1 MSEIKRIKIQ
11 NLIESQIPEFL
22 NEESPLF
29 QEFLNQYYTSQE
41 YTTGLNDLAINLNQY
56 KGIENFNAE
65 TFYNSC
71 ELSSNVLSFDNEI
84 SVNSTFGFPSSYGLL
99 KIDNEIIT
107 YTGTEQ
113 NYITGICTISVG
125 STIAYVSGIDS
136 LYVGRPFNIPS
147 LNKSFNIVSI
157 SPTFV
162 TLSNIIIEN
171 ANVLGYASTTPY
183 AFNVNRPQFTGCVRG
198 FSGIDAN
205 SDHSELVFKST
216 SVEEHSL
223 GSKVFNLNLLFFSE
237 IFKKFKSQYLL
248 GFEDRKFYSQ
258 INLQNILTRA
268 KDFYASKGTDTSYKL
283 LFKVLYGKD
292 ISIVDPKNFTIKL
305 SDNPALVT
313 KNIVVEKISG
323 VGNPINLIGK
333 TISQTIPGGRTAS
346 AAIYNV
352 EYRKTDNRDLYEI
365 SLDSESFIY
374 NFVPTKKTNTVEVIG
389 ITSTAITV
397 DSTVGFAYSGSVYIK
412 PANSSTF
419 IPISYQNRSVNQFL
433 DVSGINIEV
442 PFNSDIIENNFAYS
456 TLDNGNILKFRL
468 FNIIDTIDYSETS
481 NLRVGDKIYL
491 SSFGE
496 NYQDSPEYNS
506 WMYNLPTYHN
516 ISDINTI
523 SNATTITTVDNVLLY
538 IGDTIALSDSTIP
551 NNPPLPVSVSGI
563 TSANQFT
570 ISNVLANSY
579 NRFQKIINKSELNP
593 DITSRIQNT
602 YIDTLTDNIV
612 VLSSGLPDY
621 KDISLDNREVGL
633 TTTGAGTSIFSTTE
647 SHYFYTGE
655 KIHFT
660 PSLGFTGLS
669 TGTYFVN
676 RYPDNSVS
684 LAYSYSNLYANNYI
698 GIQTG
703 VSGIGT
709 IVKLGYEGKNDTLL
723 EHQKLLKTFNVNN
736 KNNEDTTLSKNT
748 IGKSLGL
755 LINGVELY
763 SPAVFNEGYY
773 YGQIDNIAISNSG
786 EDYDVINAPTIEIS
800 DEGGQGT
807 GAKVYAN
814 MRGTVRAIQVISPGI
829 GYQVKPKI
837 SIIGGNGY
845 GAVLESNLV
854 QSPII
859 SYFLGSAISSN
870 VITFTGTHNFQDTE
884 QVSYQ
889 NNSNPALVGLTNNS
903 IYYVGVIN
911 STQIKLYQNRADSI
925 NKTNAIVIGNND
937 TGIYSLTTVDI
948 KNTITEVYVKE
959 SGKNYSTKTVT
970 LSSSEYI
977 DDTTVGIST
986 FDNYILVKNHNL
998 REKDIVV
1005 YSTTGTVISG
1015 LSTTNQY
1022 IVSVIDNNKFRLA
1035 EAVPTD
1041 FYYNYTNNRFVNL
1054 NSTGSGTHTFQY
1066 PPIQVVVE
1074 TTSKISSTTI
1084 SPVFTPIVLGEFESL
1099 FIENY
1104 GTNYGSS
1111 DIINF
1116 NRRPNVK
1123 IQTPS
1128 REALLN
1134 PIILEGRI
1142 VGVQILSGGA
1152 GYGEDIDIAITG
1164 SGKYAL
1170 LIPTV
1175 ENGRITN
1182 VSVVNSGVGYVNKKT
1197 SLQIIKRGNSAK
1209 FIANLTKWTL
1219 NQYEKY
1225 SDKINEFELAGE
1237 GVLIPSNNVKKTLQY
1252 INFYPP
1258 KKLRDEVGDTSTSGN
1273 PSPILGWAYDGNP
1286 IFGPYRKVNGE
1297 IEKLKSSYQLSVDT
1311 ISGVRPPRFDGDFIE
1326 DYKYIPNSGD
1336 LDEHN
1341 GMFIQT
1347 EEFPKGTYAY
1357 FTTLNASNKP
1367 EYPYVIATE
1376 FKNTPI
1382 TKNFNGYV
1390 NQDLNLDSINFIRN
1404 TGPYYLNSENS
1415 GYLPISKIE
1424 PKYKQEFIVNNIIKS
1439 GIDSI
1444 GIVSPG
1450 DNFMVGDKLQFENIP
1465 NTISPS
1471 CSVSSINGVPL
1482 TNITVGI
1489 STLKNVIFKNKNN
1502 IITGI
1507 TTIPHNLL
1515 SNDIVVISSVSSNQ
1529 YSSLEGSKTISVSQ
1543 KTTGLTVGILS
1554 SINTGVSTAIFV
1566 NDVSEFNIDDY
1577 IQIDSEVLKIRDIK
1591 INQSQLFVDRSND
1604 GGIHTAGISLVKLL
1618 PTKFTFNEPKFNAN
1632 LQGDFVVY
1640 FNPSNSIGLGT
1651 TGTTYV
1657 DYGNTTYFAPSQ
1669 SIYIKNHKYYTGQP
1683 LTYNVGIGG
1692 TGLVVSNSPTSSQ
1705 FKLIESQTVYAV
1717 NYGAN
1722 FVGLSTLGFTTS
1734 TGIGVSYNSLYF
1746 RDNSNSLGNSHK
1758 FTTQYD
1764 LISGTT
1770 ERYTITANTKS
1781 PHLLSTTDRIDFK
1794 VIPYNTL
1801 EVELEYNSTI
1811 RKITTPTITFNASTE
1826 VDVITSTIYIS
1837 DNSLQTGD
1845 KVVYTNSTNPSIGG
1859 LVDNERYF
1867 VLRES
1872 PNAIKLT
1879 QYYDDISKNNYVKLT
1894 SGGTGTHS
1902 ISKVNPAIYLNK
1914 GNKYEFIGIG
1924 TYIKLY
1930 KDSNYLYEL
1939 EPYKYAVSTLD
1950 TINQEYPQEL
1960 YYTLSPLSE
1969 KPVSLDTDVISG
1981 GRIILL
1987 ENSYDGRYSVIPT
2000 SGTSF
2005 RLNLKNKPRY
2015 LGTINSNNATY
2026 STTSKT
2032 AKGPIKTIKVN
2043 QRGKFYN
2050 KIPKITS
2057 ILTTSGSGE
2066 LLTTVSSTI
2075 GKVDT
2080 LERVKDGFDYPTDGT
2095 LLPKL
2100 SIPTIAILNK
2110 VSNVKSVDVIYGGKN
2125 YNTPPNLK
2133 VIGNE
2138 ELQLTTELKGNSVF
2152 KVNII
2157 LNDNTLDT
2165 PLSIVPVNN
2174 SNGFD
2179 IIGILSISP
2188 TRNSIQLDTTSY
2200 PLLSG
2205 GFPFSVGDEIF
2216 IENCSITSD
2225 VQKNYNSKDN
2235 NYVFFKVVSVDEN
2248 TSTIVYDITGLSG
2261 FGTYTLVNGYGT
2273 VVNRKDMATFKMNI
2287 TDDINYISG
2296 EKVTGGN
2303 TTTGNQT
2310 FTGYVMEN
2318 GWDSK
2323 LKQIRINKSE
2333 GELSIGYRLK
2343 GELSNLNG
2351 VITNVNNF
2359 NLKSKL
2365 GVSRDKLNYT
2375 QNDIGDLNNSLQKI
2389 SDNNYYQNF
2398 SYAIRGEVPYSDW
2411 KEPVHS
2417 VIHPSGYREFSDLEV
2432 ISQAGKPVGMKTTTN
2447 NEVTLIV
2454 KIDNEVSLHTR
2465 DNFAIAYDETQLNQS
2480 YAERISFGA
2489 IEPWN
2494 VAGVGLTAIKGID
2507 LVPYI
2512 LNNTN
2517 KVIEI
2522 DDISEKF
2529 TGTNDEIIIKS
2540 NIPVTFNPQYPHNLV
2555 VSTAGLL
2562 VGDIVGYS
2570 TYHTYPE
2577 NTGIT
2582 SIGIGS
2588 VFTLYPHKSYSG
2600 IVTESLSFSRRLN
2613 GNIVSGISSFKLTNK
2628 TTPLFNRTFNSNDSS
2643 IVNLTTYSFNINNHN
2658 LQTGQKIFYSHQ
2670 GGTPIRI
2677 VTTNLVL
2684 GGISTNILPS
2694 TLYVNKINDNSF
2706 QVSGLSTSIRFEL
2719 TNLGIGTH
2727 KFTVDNPNANA
2738 LISIDNIIQKPIYNR
2753 PITLGLVSDANVG
2766 ITSIYVNSGIS
2777 SISTIDILKIDDELL
2792 KIINVGIGSTNVIN
2806 VKRGFLGTQE
2816 NDHTSGS
2823 NINIIRGDYN
2833 IIEDTIFFTS
2843 PPQGPTGLEGLKVS
2857 SSFSGRVFSRKFD
2870 PAYPDDKNIIF
2881 DDISDQFTGLSTFTL
2896 KENQNNITQIY
2907 NNRNYGTDASNN
2919 PLIFINNIL
2928 QIPETDF
2935 TIQNSNVNEISYLT
2949 GIPNSGKIL
2958 NVGINTAFGY
2968 VPLVGAAATVSV
2980 SGLGTIS
2987 NVYLTGAGTGYR
2999 TSPYISLGSTVGQ
3012 GASIIANVGTSGT
3025 ITGFTIVNPGSGYTS
3040 TAVPIVNIDTP
3051 LPYYNLDVEYAPGN
3065 SGLGTGAKVS
3075 ISVASDTS
3083 IGSFLLNDPGSLYK
3097 VGDTL
3102 RVVGLTTNPTVGNL
3116 FDEFRLTVNETV
3128 SDIFSGYYPGQF
3140 IQFNDISNKFN
3151 GFEKL
3156 FDITTPLNGI
3166 DTRITFKVPSGSDL
3180 VIENNFFILIN
3191 GILQV
3196 PTVAYRY
3203 FAGRIQF
3210 TEPPSSGSTCTIL
3223 FYRGSSSDVE
3233 EVTPIQTIKD
3243 GDILQSRQNV
3253 TSTKITEQLERVVKR
3268 IIQSNT
3274 LDTFVYTGY
3283 GITNT
3288 ARPLSWTKQTAD
3300 RIINGSLISKSR
3312 TTLKSNITPNTF
3324 LINSVGINDTAIYV
3338 NDAFPYFSE
3347 LDSGPTKLPEFK
3359 RNINILDVVG
3369 LTTSINYAESNITPI
3384 NWNLL
3389 TTKTTQGQTVGI
3401 GSTVIWVD
3409 FAKVAVGSSITIVD
3423 KFTNVRV
3430 VSVGN
3435 TFIVIG
3441 TANTISSV
3449 INSGV
3454 DVIVSLASTG
3464 GLSTISIDKSYE
3476 KLVSVKVKGDYGSIV
3491 GINTFTSS
3499 PGIQTGRLEFK
3510 LKSNTYDN
3518 NNLGIGY
3525 SSLNTFGINSSQLEI
3540 GDHFVIS
3547 NSNVICGHALT
3558 GITDSLGGMSNYP
3571 NSKVGTA
3578 RSFIDGVYRV
3588 DGVTAANAGI
3598 VTVSCNFVAVDGGL
3612 SINIAGLSQ
3621 TTFYGDYSWGKFY
3634 DYDNRQ
3640 LGIPKQFNVNTDDG
3654 LIGLS
3659 TSSQV
3664 SRTVPLLL

>member
-29 QEFLNQYYTSQE
+29 QEFLKQYYTSQE

-71 ELSSNVLSFDNEI
+71 KLSSNVLSFDNEI

-107 YTGTEQ
+107 YTG
-113 NYITGICTISVG
+113 ITTNS
-125 STIAYVSGIDS
+125 
-136 LYVGRPFNIPS
+136 
-147 LNKSFNIVSI
+147 
-157 SPTFV
+157 
-162 TLSNIIIEN
+162 
-171 ANVLGYASTTPY
+171 
-183 AFNVNRPQFTGCVRG
+183 FTGCVRG

-205 SDHSELVFKST
+205 SDHSELIFKST
-216 SVEEHSL
+216 SVEEHSS

-258 INLQNILTRA
+258 ISLQNILTRA

-292 ISIVDPKNFTIKL
+292 ISIVDPKNFTIKP
-305 SDNPALVT
+305 SNNPALVT

-323 VGNPINLIGK
+323 VGDPIDLIGK
-333 TISQTIPGGRTAS
+333 TISQAIPGGRTAS

-374 NFVPTKKTNTVEVIG
+374 NFIPTKKTNVVETIN
-389 ITSTAITV
+389 INSTSISV
-397 DSTVGFAYSGSVYIK
+397 DSTVDFPSSGTVYIK
-412 PANSSTF
+412 PANSFTS
-419 IPISYQNRSVNQFL
+419 IPINYQNKSANQFL
-433 DVSGINIEV
+433 NVSGINIEV
-442 PFNSDIIENNFAYS
+442 PFNSDIIEDNFAYS
-456 TLDNGNILKFRL
+456 TLDNGNILKFRI
-468 FNIIDTIDYSETS
+468 FNIIESVDYSKTS

-496 NYQDSPEYNS
+496 NYQDFPEYNS

-516 ISDINTI
+516 ISNINGNI
-523 SNATTITTVDNVLLY
+523 ITTVDNILLY
-538 IGDTIALSDSTIP
+538 KGDTIVLSDTTIP
-551 NNPPLPVSVSGI
+551 NNPTLIVPVDSIISKNKFTVLGVLPNI
-563 TSANQFT
+563 R
-570 ISNVLANSY
+570 Y
-579 NRFQKIINKSELNP
+579 NRIQKVINKSRLNP
-593 DITSRIQNT
+593 NISSRIQNT
-602 YIDTLTDNIV
+602 YIDTSTDNIV
-612 VLSSGLPDY
+612 TLSSGLPDY
-621 KDISLDNREVGL
+621 KDIVLDNREVGL
-633 TTTGAGTSIFSTTE
+633 TITGVGTYIFSTTDT
-647 SHYFYTGE
+647 HYFYTGE

-660 PSLGFTGLS
+660 PSLGFSGLS

-676 RYPDNSVS
+676 RYSNTSIS

-698 GIQTG
+698 GIQT
-703 VSGIGT
+703 SISNIGT
-709 IVKLGYEGKNDTLL
+709 IVKLGYEGKNDSILD
-723 EHQKLLKTFNVNN
+723 HQKLLKIFNINN

-763 SPAVFNEGYY
+763 SSAIFNEGYY
-773 YGQIDNIAISNSG
+773 YGQINDIAISNSG
-786 EDYDVINAPTIEIS
+786 KDYDVINAPTIQIS
-800 DEGGQGT
+800 DEGGE
-807 GAKVYAN
+807 GAGAQVYAN
-814 MRGTVRAIQVISPGI
+814 MRGTVRAIRVISPGI

-859 SYFLGSAISSN
+859 SYFLGSAISLN
-870 VITFTGTHNFQDTE
+870 VITFAGTHKFQDTE
-884 QVSYQ
+884 QVIYQ
-889 NNSNPALVGLTNNS
+889 NNSNPELVGLTNNS
-903 IYYVGVIN
+903 TYYVGVIN
-911 STQIKLYQNRADSI
+911 STQIKLYRNRDDSI

-937 TGIYSLTTVDI
+937 TGIYYLTTVDI
-948 KNTITEVYVKE
+948 KNTITEVYVKD
-959 SGKNYSTKTVT
+959 SGKNYSSKTIK

-1005 YSTTGTVISG
+1005 YSTTNTVISG

-1022 IVSVIDNNKFRLA
+1022 IVSVIDTNKFRLA
-1035 EAVPTD
+1035 EADSTD
-1041 FYYNYTNNRFVNL
+1041 FYYNYSNNRFVNL
-1054 NSTGSGTHTFQY
+1054 NSIGSGTHTFKY

-1074 TTSKISSTTI
+1074 TTSGISSTTI

-1128 REALLN
+1128 IDALLN
-1134 PIILEGRI
+1134 PIILEGKI

-1152 GYGEDIDIAITG
+1152 GYGKDIDIVIEG

-1175 ENGRITN
+1175 ENGKIIDVT
-1182 VSVVNSGVGYVNKKT
+1182 VVNSGLGYVNKKT
-1197 SLQIIKRGNSAK
+1197 SLQVVKRGNSAK

-1219 NQYEKY
+1219 NQYKKY
-1225 SDKINEFELAGE
+1225 SNKINELTGE
-1237 GVLIPSNNVKKTLQY
+1237 GILIPSNNVKKTLQY

-1258 KKLRDEVGDTSTSGN
+1258 KKLRDEVGDTSGN
-1273 PSPILGWAYDGNP
+1273 ASPILGWAYDGNP
-1286 IFGPYRKVNGE
+1286 IYGPYVNLPSSTSPSKVR
-1297 IEKLKSSYQLSVDT
+1297 SSYQLSNINVNT
-1311 ISGVRPPRFDGDFIE
+1311 ISSIRPVQWNNGDFIE
-1326 DYKYIPNSGD
+1326 DYKYIPNFGD

-1341 GMFIQT
+1341 GMFIKT
-1347 EEFPKGTYAY
+1347 NEFPKGIYAY
-1357 FTTLNASNKP
+1357 FTTLDGLNSPA
-1367 EYPYVIATE
+1367 YPYAIATE

-1382 TKNFNGYV
+1382 IKNFNGYV

-1450 DNFMVGDKLQFENIP
+1450 DNFMVGDRLQFENIP

-1471 CSVSSINGVPL
+1471 CSVSNINGVPL
-1482 TNITVGI
+1482 TNIAVGI
-1489 STLKNVIFKNKNN
+1489 STLKNVTFKNKNN

-1507 TTIPHNLL
+1507 TTIPHNLV
-1515 SNDIVVISSVSSNQ
+1515 SNDVVVISSISSNQ

-1543 KTTGLTVGILS
+1543 KTTGITVGILS
-1554 SINTGVSTAIFV
+1554 STDTGVSTAISV
-1566 NDVSEFNIDDY
+1566 NDVSGFNIDDY
-1577 IQIDSEVLKIRDIK
+1577 IKIDSEVLKIRDIK
-1591 INQSQLFVDRSND
+1591 INQSQLLVDRSND
-1604 GGIHTAGISLVKLL
+1604 GGIHTAGVSLVNLL

-1632 LQGDFVVY
+1632 LKSNSVVY

-1651 TGTTYV
+1651 TGTTYI
-1657 DYGNTTYFAPSQ
+1657 DYGNTTYFAPAQ
-1669 SIYIKNHKYYTGQP
+1669 SIYIENHKYYTGQP
-1683 LTYNVGIGG
+1683 LTYKVGIGG
-1692 TGLVVSNSPTSSQ
+1692 TGLVVSNSPTSPQ
-1705 FKLIESQTVYAV
+1705 FKLIDGQIVYAV

-1746 RDNSNSLGNSHK
+1746 RDNSNSLGNSHN

-1781 PHLLSTTDRIDFK
+1781 PHLLSTNDIIDFK
-1794 VIPYNTL
+1794 VITSDAVD
-1801 EVELEYNSTI
+1801 VELNYNSTI
-1811 RKITTPTITFNASTE
+1811 RKITTPPLTFNASTE
-1826 VDVITSTIYIS
+1826 VNVTTSTIYIS
-1837 DNSLQTGD
+1837 DDSLQTGD

-1894 SGGTGTHS
+1894 STSTGTHS
-1902 ISKVNPAIYLNK
+1902 IAKVNPLIYLNK

-1930 KDSNYLYEL
+1930 KDSNYFYEL
-1939 EPYKYAVSTLD
+1939 EPYRYTSFTLD

-1960 YYTLSPLSE
+1960 YYTLSPLSGR
-1969 KPVSLDTDVISG
+1969 PVSLDTDVISG
-1981 GRIILL
+1981 GRIVLL

-2000 SGTSF
+2000 SDTSF

-2015 LGTINSNNATY
+2015 LGTINFNKATY

-2043 QRGKFYN
+2043 QKGKFYN

-2110 VSNVKSVDVIYGGKN
+2110 VSNVKSVDVLYGGKN

-2133 VIGNE
+2133 AIGNNV
-2138 ELQLTTELKGNSVF
+2138 LQLTTELKGNSVS
-2152 KVNII
+2152 KVSII
-2157 LNDNTLDT
+2157 VNDNSLDT

-2179 IIGILSISP
+2179 IIGITTSS
-2188 TRNSIQLDTTSY
+2188 TRNSIELDTTSY
-2200 PLLSG
+2200 PSLSG
-2205 GFPFSVGDEIF
+2205 VFPFSVGDEIF
-2216 IENCSITSD
+2216 IENCSITSE
-2225 VQKNYNSKDN
+2225 VQKNYNSKDY
-2235 NYVFFKVVSVDEN
+2235 NYRFFKVTSVNQN
-2248 TSTIVYDITGLSG
+2248 TSTIEYDITGLFG
-2261 FGTYTLVNGYGT
+2261 FGTYTLEKGYGT

-2296 EKVTGGN
+2296 EKLIGFN
-2303 TTTGNQT
+2303 TTGNQT
-2310 FTGYVMEN
+2310 FTGYVMED

-2323 LKQIRINKSE
+2323 IKQIRINKSE
-2333 GELSIGYRLK
+2333 GELDIGYRLK
-2343 GELSNLNG
+2343 GELSNLKG
-2351 VITNVNNF
+2351 EITNVNNF

-2365 GVSRDKLNYT
+2365 GVSRDKINYT
-2375 QNDIGDLNNSLQKI
+2375 QDDIGDLNNSLQKI

-2507 LVPYI
+2507 LLPYI

-2522 DDISEKF
+2522 DDISEQF
-2529 TGTNDEIIIKS
+2529 TGTNAEINIQS
-2540 NIPVTFNPQYPHNLV
+2540 NIPVTFNPQYPYNLG
-2555 VSTAGLL
+2555 VSTAGLS

-2582 SIGIGS
+2582 SIGIES

-2628 TTPLFNRTFNSNDSS
+2628 TTPLFSRTFNSNDSS

-2658 LQTGQKIFYSHQ
+2658 LQTGQKIFYSYQ

-2677 VTTNLVL
+2677 ATTNLVL

-2706 QVSGLSTSIRFEL
+2706 QVAGLSTSIRLEL
-2719 TNLGIGTH
+2719 TSLGIGTH
-2727 KFTVDNPNANA
+2727 KFTVDNPNVNA

-2753 PITLGLVSDANVG
+2753 PITLGLVNNANVG

-2777 SISTIDILKIDDELL
+2777 SISTIDILKIDEELL

-2816 NDHTSGS
+2816 KNHTSGS
-2823 NINIIRGDYN
+2823 SINIIRGDYN

-2870 PAYPDDKNIIF
+2870 PTYPDDKNIIF
-2881 DDISDQFTGLSTFTL
+2881 DDISDQFTGLSTFIL
-2896 KENQNNITQIY
+2896 KQNQNSITQIY

-2928 QIPETDF
+2928 QVPETDF
-2935 TIQNSNVNEISYLT
+2935 TIQNNSVNEISYLT

-2968 VPLVGAAATVSV
+2968 VPLIGAAATVSV
-2980 SGLGTIS
+2980 SGFGTIS

-2999 TSPYISLGSTVGQ
+2999 TPPYISLGSTVGQ

-3075 ISVASDTS
+3075 ISVASDTT

-3097 VGDTL
+3097 VGDIL
-3102 RVVGLTTNPTVGNL
+3102 KVVGLTTNPTVGNL
-3116 FDEFRLTVNETV
+3116 FDEFRLTVTETV

-3151 GFEKL
+3151 GFERL
-3156 FDITTPLNGI
+3156 FDIKTPVNGI
-3166 DTRITFKVPSGSDL
+3166 DTRITFKVPPGSDL

-3233 EVTPIQTIKD
+3233 EVTPVQTIKD

-3253 TSTKITEQLERVVKR
+3253 TSTVTTEQLERVVKR
-3268 IIQSNT
+3268 IVQSNT

-3324 LINSVGINDTAIYV
+3324 LIKSVGITDTAIYV

-3359 RNINILDVVG
+3359 RNINILDY
-3369 LTTSINYAESNITPI
+3369 TSLDLI
-3384 NWNLL
+3384 
-3389 TTKTTQGQTVGI
+3389 K
-3401 GSTVIWVD
+3401 
-3409 FAKVAVGSSITIVD
+3409 
-3423 KFTNVRV
+3423 
-3430 VSVGN
+3430 
-3435 TFIVIG
+3435 
-3441 TANTISSV
+3441 
-3449 INSGV
+3449 
-3454 DVIVSLASTG
+3454 
-3464 GLSTISIDKSYE
+3464 YE
-3476 KLVSVKVKGDYGSIV
+3476 KLVSVKVKGDYGTIV
-3491 GINTFTSS
+3491 GINTFISS
-3499 PGIQTGRLEFK
+3499 VGIQTGRLEFK
-3510 LKSNTYDN
+3510 LKSNTYN
-3518 NNLGIGY
+3518 NNDLGIGY

-3540 GDHFVIS
+3540 GDYFVIS

-3588 DGVTAANAGI
+3588 EGVTAANAGI

-3612 SINIAGLSQ
+3612 SVNIAGLSQ
-3621 TTFYGDYSWGKFY
+3621 TTFYGNYSWGKFY

-3640 LGIPKQFNVNTDDG
+3640 LGTPKQFDVNTNDG

>member
-1 MSEIKRIKIQ
+1 MSEIKRVKIQ
-11 NLIESQIPEFL
+11 NFIESQIPEFL

-29 QEFLNQYYTSQE
+29 QEFLKQYYTSQE

-71 ELSSNVLSFDNEI
+71 ELSSNVLSFVDEI
-84 SVNSTFGFPSSYGLL
+84 FVNNTFGFPSSYGLL

-107 YTGTEQ
+107 YTG
-113 NYITGICTISVG
+113 IT
-125 STIAYVSGIDS
+125 
-136 LYVGRPFNIPS
+136 
-147 LNKSFNIVSI
+147 
-157 SPTFV
+157 
-162 TLSNIIIEN
+162 
-171 ANVLGYASTTPY
+171 TTS
-183 AFNVNRPQFTGCVRG
+183 FTGCVRG
-198 FSGIDAN
+198 FSGIDIN
-205 SDHSELVFKST
+205 SDHSELIFKST
-216 SVEEHSL
+216 SVEEHSS
-223 GSKVFNLNLLFFSE
+223 GSKVFNLNLLFFNE

-248 GFEDRKFYSQ
+248 GFEERNFYPQ
-258 INLQNILTRA
+258 ISLQNILTRA

-292 ISIVDPKNFTIKL
+292 ISIIDPKNFTIKP
-305 SDNPALVT
+305 SNNPSLVT

-323 VGNPINLIGK
+323 VGNPIDLIGN
-333 TISQTIPGGRTAS
+333 TIFQTIPGGRTAS

-352 EYRKTDNRDLYEI
+352 EYRRTDNRDLYEI

-374 NFVPTKKTNTVEVIG
+374 NFIPTKKTNTIEDISIG
-389 ITSTAITV
+389 SDTISV
-397 DSTVGFAYSGSVYIK
+397 DSTVHFPISGTIYIN
-412 PANSSTF
+412 PSNSSTF
-419 IPISYQNRSVNQFL
+419 IPVTYQNKSANQFL
-433 DVSGINIEV
+433 NVSGINSKV
-442 PFNSDIIENNFAYS
+442 LFNSDIIENNFAYS
-456 TLDNGNILKFRL
+456 TLDNGNILEFRI
-468 FNIIDTIDYSETS
+468 FNIIESIDYSKTS
-481 NLRVGDKIYL
+481 NLRVGDRIYL

-496 NYQDSPEYNS
+496 NYQNFPEYNS

-516 ISDINTI
+516 ISNITGNI
-523 SNATTITTVDNVLLY
+523 ITTADNVLLY
-538 IGDTIALSDSTIP
+538 KGDSIVLSDTTIP
-551 NNPPLPVSVSGI
+551 NNPTLTVSVNTIISK
-563 TSANQFT
+563 NKFT
-570 ISNVLANSY
+570 VLGVLSNNY
-579 NRFQKIINKSELNP
+579 NRFQKVINKSQLNSN
-593 DITSRIQNT
+593 ITSRIQNT
-602 YIDTLTDNIV
+602 YIDTSTNNV
-612 VLSSGLPDY
+612 VALSSGLPDY
-621 KDISLDNREVGL
+621 KNIILDNREVGL
-633 TTTGAGTSIFSTTE
+633 ISVGVETSIFSTTDP
-647 SHYFYTGE
+647 HYFYTGE
-655 KIHFT
+655 KIYFT
-660 PSLGFTGLS
+660 PSLEFTGLS

-676 RYPDNSVS
+676 RYSETSIS
-684 LAYSYSNLYANNYI
+684 LSYSYSNLYANNYI
-698 GIQTG
+698 GIQTS
-703 VSGIGT
+703 VSNIGT
-709 IVKLGYEGKNDTLL
+709 IVKLGYEGKNDSVL

-736 KNNEDTTLSKNT
+736 KNNENTTVSKNT

-763 SPAVFNEGYY
+763 SPAIFNEGYY
-773 YGQIDNIAISNSG
+773 YGKINDIAISNSG
-786 EDYDVINAPTIEIS
+786 KDYDVINAPTIEIS

-807 GAKVYAN
+807 GAQVHAN

-837 SIIGGNGY
+837 SITGGNGY
-845 GAVLESNLV
+845 GAVLESNLI

-870 VITFTGTHNFQDTE
+870 VITFTSNHNFQDTE
-884 QVSYQ
+884 QVIYQ
-889 NNSNPALVGLTNNS
+889 HNSNPELVGLVNNS
-903 IYYVGVIN
+903 VYYVGVIN
-911 STQIKLYQNRADSI
+911 STQIKLYRNKSDSI
-925 NKTNAIVIGNND
+925 NKNNAIVIGNNN
-937 TGIYSLTTVDI
+937 TGIYYLKTVDI

-959 SGKNYSTKTVT
+959 GGENYSNKTVK
-970 LSSSEYI
+970 LSSLDYI
-977 DDTTVGIST
+977 DDTTEAINT

-998 REKDIVV
+998 KEKDIVV
-1005 YSTTGTVISG
+1005 YSTTGTEISG
-1015 LSTTNQY
+1015 LSTYSQY
-1022 IVSVIDNNKFRLA
+1022 IVNVIDNNKFRLA
-1035 EAVPTD
+1035 ETVSTD
-1041 FYYNYTNNRFVNL
+1041 FYYNYSHNKFVNL
-1054 NSTGSGTHTFQY
+1054 NSIGSGTHTFKY

-1074 TTSKISSTTI
+1074 TTSGISSTAI
-1084 SPVFTPIVLGEFESL
+1084 SPVFVPIVLGEFESI

-1116 NRRPNVK
+1116 NRRPDVK

-1128 REALLN
+1128 TEALLN
-1134 PIILEGRI
+1134 PIILEGKI
-1142 VGVQILSGGA
+1142 VGVQILSAGS
-1152 GYGEDIDIAITG
+1152 GYGEDIDIKITG
-1164 SGKYAL
+1164 FGKYAL
-1170 LIPTV
+1170 LVPKV
-1175 ENGRITN
+1175 ENGKITD
-1182 VSVVNSGVGYVNKKT
+1182 VSVVNPGLGYVNKQT
-1197 SLQIIKRGNSAK
+1197 SLQIVKRGNSAK

-1219 NQYEKY
+1219 NQYKKY
-1225 SDKINEFELAGE
+1225 SNKINDFSGE
-1237 GVLIPSNNVKKTLQY
+1237 GILIPSNNVKKTLQY

-1258 KKLRDEVGDTSTSGN
+1258 KKLRDEVGDNSEN
-1273 PSPILGWAYDGNP
+1273 ASPILGWAYDGNP
-1286 IFGPYRKVNGE
+1286 VYGPYANLSSSTSPSKVR
-1297 IEKLKSSYQLSVDT
+1297 SSYQLPNVDVNS
-1311 ISGVRPPRFDGDFIE
+1311 ISDIRPAQWNNGDFIE
-1326 DYKYIPNSGD
+1326 DYKYIPNFGD

-1347 EEFPKGTYAY
+1347 NEFPEGTYAY
-1357 FTTLNASNKP
+1357 FTTLDDLNTPA
-1367 EYPYVIATE
+1367 YPYAISAE

-1382 TKNFNGYV
+1382 VKNFNGYI
-1390 NQDLNLDSINFIRN
+1390 NQDLNLDPINFIRN

-1415 GYLPISKIE
+1415 GYLPINKID

-1444 GIVSPG
+1444 NIVSPG
-1450 DNFMVGDKLQFENIP
+1450 DNFMVGDRLQFENIP

-1482 TNITVGI
+1482 TDITVGV
-1489 STLKNVIFKNKNN
+1489 STLKDVVFKNKNN

-1507 TTIPHNLL
+1507 TTIPHNLV
-1515 SNDIVVISSVSSNQ
+1515 SNDIVVISSISSNQ
-1529 YSSLEGSKTISVSQ
+1529 YSSLEGSKIILVNQKTSGLSLDIPSSGITGLSTTIS
-1543 KTTGLTVGILS
+1543 
-1554 SINTGVSTAIFV
+1554 V
-1566 NDVSEFNIDDY
+1566 NDVSGFNINDY
-1577 IQIDSEVLKIRDIK
+1577 IQIDSEVLKIRDVK
-1591 INQSQLFVDRSND
+1591 FNQSQLLVDRISNI
-1604 GGIHTAGISLVKLL
+1604 GIHSAGISLVKLL
-1618 PTKFTFNEPKFNAN
+1618 PTKFTFNEPKINSS
-1632 LQGDFVVY
+1632 LQENSVVY

-1651 TGTTYV
+1651 IGTTYIE
-1657 DYGNTTYFAPSQ
+1657 YGNTTYFAPPK

-1683 LTYNVGIGG
+1683 LTYNVGVAGD
-1692 TGLVVSNSPTSSQ
+1692 GLKVSNFPSSAQ
-1705 FKLIESQTVYAV
+1705 FQLVDGQTVYAV
-1717 NYGAN
+1717 NYGTN

-1764 LISGTT
+1764 LISGKT
-1770 ERYTITANTKS
+1770 ERYTITANTKY
-1781 PHLLSTTDRIDFK
+1781 PHLLSSNDKIDFK
-1794 VIPYNTL
+1794 VITSNTL
-1801 EVELEYNSTI
+1801 EVELDYNSTI
-1811 RKITTPTITFNASTE
+1811 RKITTAPVTFDASTG
-1826 VDVITSTIYIS
+1826 VDITKSTIYIS
-1837 DNSLQTGD
+1837 DDSLQTGD
-1845 KVVYTNSTNPSIGG
+1845 KIVYTNSTNPSIGG

-1867 VLRES
+1867 VLREN
-1872 PNAIKLT
+1872 PNTIKLT
-1879 QYYDDISKNNYVKLT
+1879 QYYDDIFKNNYVKLT
-1894 SGGTGTHS
+1894 STGAGIHS
-1902 ISKVNPAIYLNK
+1902 FAKVNPLIYLNK
-1914 GNKYEFIGIG
+1914 GNIFKFVGIG
-1924 TYIKLY
+1924 SYIKLY
-1930 KDSNYLYEL
+1930 KDSKFLYEL
-1939 EPYKYAVSTLD
+1939 EPYKYASSTLD

-1960 YYTLSPLSE
+1960 YYTLNSDINSPLPE
-1969 KPVSLDTDVISG
+1969 KQVSLDTDVISG
-1981 GRIILL
+1981 GKIILL
-1987 ENSYDGRYSVIPT
+1987 ENLYDGRYSVIPT
-2000 SGTSF
+2000 SDISF

-2015 LGTINSNNATY
+2015 LGSIIPNNATY

-2043 QRGKFYN
+2043 EKGKFHN

-2057 ILTTSGSGE
+2057 ILTSSGSGE
-2066 LLTTVSSTI
+2066 LLNTVSSTI

-2080 LERVKDGFDYPTDGT
+2080 LERVKDGFDYPTDST

-2110 VSNVKSVDVIYGGKN
+2110 VSNVKSVDVLYGGKN

-2133 VIGNE
+2133 AIGNNV
-2138 ELQLTTELKGNSVF
+2138 LQLTTELKGNSVS
-2152 KVNII
+2152 KVSII
-2157 LNDNTLDT
+2157 VNDNSLDT
-2165 PLSIVPVNN
+2165 PLPIVPVNN

-2179 IIGILSISP
+2179 IIQITNISP
-2188 TRNSIQLDTTSY
+2188 TQNSIQIDTTSY

-2205 GFPFSVGDEIF
+2205 VFPFSVGDEIF
-2216 IENCSITSD
+2216 IENCNITSNA
-2225 VQKNYNSKDN
+2225 QNNYNSKDY
-2235 NYVFFKVVSVDEN
+2235 NYVFFKVISVDVN
-2248 TSTIVYDITGLSG
+2248 TSTIIYDVTGLPG
-2261 FGTYTLVNGYGT
+2261 TFGSYTLANGYGT

-2287 TDDINYISG
+2287 SDDISYISG
-2296 EKVTGGN
+2296 EKITGVDLQ
-2303 TTTGNQT
+2303 GNQT
-2310 FTGYVMEN
+2310 FIGYVMEN

-2333 GELSIGYRLK
+2333 GKLDIGYRLK
-2343 GELSNLNG
+2343 GEISNLNG
-2351 VITNVNNF
+2351 AITNVNNF
-2359 NLKSKL
+2359 NLKSTL
-2365 GVSRDKLNYT
+2365 GVSRDKINYI
-2375 QNDIGDLNNSLQKI
+2375 QNNIGDLNNSLQKI

-2417 VIHPSGYREFSDLEV
+2417 VIHPSGYRDFSDLEV
-2432 ISQAGKPVGMKTTTN
+2432 VSQAGNTVRMKPPKS
-2447 NEVTLIV
+2447 EVTLII
-2454 KIDNEVSLHTR
+2454 KIDNQVSLSTR
-2465 DNFAIAYDETQLNQS
+2465 DNFAIVYDETQVNQS

-2489 IEPWN
+2489 VEPWN

-2507 LVPYI
+2507 LLPYI

-2517 KVIEI
+2517 KVIQI
-2522 DDISEKF
+2522 DDISSQF
-2529 TGTNDEIIIKS
+2529 TGTNAEITIQS
-2540 NIPVTFNPQYPHNLV
+2540 NIPVTFNPDYPYNLG

-2600 IVTESLSFSRRLN
+2600 IVTERLSFSRRLN

-2628 TTPLFNRTFNSNDSS
+2628 NIPLFSRTFNSNDSS
-2643 IVNLTTYSFNINNHN
+2643 IVNLTTYSFNITNHN
-2658 LQTGQKIFYSHQ
+2658 LQTGQKIFYSYQ
-2670 GGTPIRI
+2670 GGTPIGI
-2677 VTTNLVL
+2677 TNTDLVL
-2684 GGISTNILPS
+2684 GGISTDILPS

-2706 QVSGLSTSIRFEL
+2706 QVSGLSTSIRLEL
-2719 TNLGIGTH
+2719 TSLGIGTH

-2753 PITLGLVSDANVG
+2753 PITLGLVNDANVG

-2806 VKRGFLGTQE
+2806 VERGFLGTQE
-2816 NDHTSGS
+2816 NAHISGS
-2823 NINIIRGDYN
+2823 DINIIRGDYN

-2870 PAYPDDKNIIF
+2870 PAYPDDKNLIF
-2881 DDISDQFTGLSTFTL
+2881 DDISDQFTGLSTFIL
-2896 KENQNNITQIY
+2896 KNNQNNITQIY
-2907 NNRNYGTDASNN
+2907 SNRNYGTDASNN
-2919 PLIFINNIL
+2919 PLVFINNIL
-2928 QIPETDF
+2928 QVPETDF
-2935 TIQNSNVNEISYLT
+2935 TIQNNNINEISYLT

-2987 NVYLTGAGTGYR
+2987 NVYLTGAGNGYR
-2999 TSPYISLGSTVGQ
+2999 TAPYISINSITGV
-3012 GASIIANVGTSGT
+3012 GASIIANVGASGT

-3040 TAVPIVNIDTP
+3040 TAVPIVDIDTP

-3097 VGDTL
+3097 VGDIL
-3102 RVVGLTTNPTVGNL
+3102 KVVGLTTDPTVGNL

-3156 FDITTPLNGI
+3156 FDIKTSVNGI

-3243 GDILQSRQNV
+3243 GDILQSRQNITSAV
-3253 TSTKITEQLERVVKR
+3253 TTEQLERVVKR
-3268 IIQSNT
+3268 IVQSNT

-3312 TTLKSNITPNTF
+3312 TTLKSNIIPNTF
-3324 LINSVGINDTAIYV
+3324 LINSVGINDTAVYV

-3359 RNINILDVVG
+3359 RNINILDY
-3369 LTTSINYAESNITPI
+3369 TSLDII
-3384 NWNLL
+3384 
-3389 TTKTTQGQTVGI
+3389 K
-3401 GSTVIWVD
+3401 
-3409 FAKVAVGSSITIVD
+3409 
-3423 KFTNVRV
+3423 
-3430 VSVGN
+3430 
-3435 TFIVIG
+3435 
-3441 TANTISSV
+3441 
-3449 INSGV
+3449 
-3454 DVIVSLASTG
+3454 
-3464 GLSTISIDKSYE
+3464 YE
-3476 KLVSVKVKGDYGSIV
+3476 KLTSVKVKGDYGSIV
-3491 GINTFTSS
+3491 GINTFASS
-3499 PGIQTGRLEFK
+3499 PGIQTGRIDFE

-3518 NNLGIGY
+3518 DNLGIGY

-3540 GDHFVIS
+3540 GDYFVIS

-3588 DGVTAANAGI
+3588 EDVTLPNAGI
-3598 VTVSCNFVAVDGGL
+3598 VTVKCNFVAVDGGL
-3612 SINIAGLSQ
+3612 SVNIAGLSQ
-3621 TTFYGDYSWGKFY
+3621 TSFYGNYSWGKFY

-3640 LGIPKQFNVNTDDG
+3640 LGTPKHFDVNTDNG

>member
-29 QEFLNQYYTSQE
+29 QEFLKQYYTSQE

-107 YTGTEQ
+107 YTG
-113 NYITGICTISVG
+113 ITTNS
-125 STIAYVSGIDS
+125 
-136 LYVGRPFNIPS
+136 
-147 LNKSFNIVSI
+147 
-157 SPTFV
+157 
-162 TLSNIIIEN
+162 
-171 ANVLGYASTTPY
+171 
-183 AFNVNRPQFTGCVRG
+183 FTGCVRG

-248 GFEDRKFYSQ
+248 GFEDREFHPQ
-258 INLQNILTRA
+258 IRLQNILTRA

-283 LFKVLYGKD
+283 LFKILYGKD

-412 PANSSTF
+412 PANSSTY

-433 DVSGINIEV
+433 NVSGINIEV

-516 ISDINTI
+516 ISGINTI

-579 NRFQKIINKSELNP
+579 NRFQKIISKSELNP

-602 YIDTLTDNIV
+602 YIDTSTDNIV

-621 KDISLDNREVGL
+621 KNISLNNRKVGL
-633 TTTGAGTSIFSTTE
+633 TTIGVGTSIFSTTIP
-647 SHYFYTGE
+647 HYFYTGE

-676 RYPDNSVS
+676 RYPDNTVS

-698 GIQTG
+698 GIQT
-703 VSGIGT
+703 SISNIGT
-709 IVKLGYEGKNDTLL
+709 IVKLGYEGKNDSIL

-763 SPAVFNEGYY
+763 SPAIFNEGYY
-773 YGQIDNIAISNSG
+773 YGRINDIAISNSG
-786 EDYDVINAPTIEIS
+786 KDYDVINAPTIEIS
-800 DEGGQGT
+800 DEEGQGT

-814 MRGTVRAIQVISPGI
+814 MRGTVRAIHVISPGI

-870 VITFTGTHNFQDTE
+870 VITFTGTHKFQDTE
-884 QVSYQ
+884 QVIYQ
-889 NNSNPALVGLTNNS
+889 NNSNPALLGLTNNS

-959 SGKNYSTKTVT
+959 SGKNYSTKIVK
-970 LSSSEYI
+970 LPSSEYI

-1054 NSTGSGTHTFQY
+1054 NSTGSGTHIFKY

-1142 VGVQILSGGA
+1142 IGVQILSGGA

-1182 VSVVNSGVGYVNKKT
+1182 VSVVNPGLGYVNKKT
-1197 SLQIIKRGNSAK
+1197 SLQIIKRGDSAK

-1219 NQYEKY
+1219 NQYKKY

-1258 KKLRDEVGDTSTSGN
+1258 KKLRDEVGDTSATTS

-1286 IFGPYRKVNGE
+1286 VYGPYANLASSHSRSRV
-1297 IEKLKSSYQLSVDT
+1297 KSSYQLVVDT
-1311 ISGVRPPRFDGDFIE
+1311 TSDIRPARSAGDFIE

-1444 GIVSPG
+1444 SIISPG

-1591 INQSQLFVDRSND
+1591 INQSQLLVDRSNN

-1632 LQGDFVVY
+1632 LQSDSIVC

-1657 DYGNTTYFAPSQ
+1657 DYGNTTYFAPPQ

-1811 RKITTPTITFNASTE
+1811 RKITTPPITFNASTK
-1826 VDVITSTIYIS
+1826 VDIATSVIYIS
-1837 DNSLQTGD
+1837 DDSLQTGD

-1902 ISKVNPAIYLNK
+1902 ISKVNPVIYLNK

-1939 EPYKYAVSTLD
+1939 EPYKYALSTLD

-2000 SGTSF
+2000 SDTSF

-2080 LERVKDGFDYPTDGT
+2080 LERVKDGFDYPTDDT

-2133 VIGNE
+2133 VIGNNV
-2138 ELQLTTELKGNSVF
+2138 LQLSTELKGNSVS
-2152 KVNII
+2152 KVSII
-2157 LNDNTLDT
+2157 VNDNSLDT

-2179 IIGILSISP
+2179 IIQITNISP

-2225 VQKNYNSKDN
+2225 VQKNYNSKDY

-2248 TSTIVYDITGLSG
+2248 TSTIIYDVTGLSG
-2261 FGTYTLVNGYGT
+2261 PFGTYTLENGYGT
-2273 VVNRKDMATFKMNI
+2273 VVNRKDIATFKMNI

-2296 EKVTGGN
+2296 EKVTGVN

-2365 GVSRDKLNYT
+2365 GVSRNKLNYT
-2375 QNDIGDLNNSLQKI
+2375 QDDIGDLNNSLQKI

-2454 KIDNEVSLHTR
+2454 KIDNEVSLSTR

-2507 LVPYI
+2507 IVPYI

-2517 KVIEI
+2517 KVIGI

-2529 TGTNDEIIIKS
+2529 TGTNDEVIIKS
-2540 NIPVTFNPQYPHNLV
+2540 NIPVTFNPQSPYNLG

-2628 TTPLFNRTFNSNDSS
+2628 NIPLFSRTFNSEDSS

-2658 LQTGQKIFYSHQ
+2658 LQTGQKIFYSYQ

-2706 QVSGLSTSIRFEL
+2706 QVSGLSTSIRLEL
-2719 TNLGIGTH
+2719 TSLGIGTH

-2753 PITLGLVSDANVG
+2753 PITLGLVNDANVG

-2777 SISTIDILKIDDELL
+2777 SISTIDILKIDEELL

-2816 NDHTSGS
+2816 KNHSSGS

-2881 DDISDQFTGLSTFTL
+2881 DDISDQFTGLSTFIL
-2896 KENQNNITQIY
+2896 KENQNNIKQIY
-2907 NNRNYGTDASNN
+2907 SNRNYGTDVSNN

-2928 QIPETDF
+2928 QVPETDF

-2968 VPLVGAAATVSV
+2968 MPLVGAAATVSV
-2980 SGLGTIS
+2980 SGVGTIS
-2987 NVYLTGAGTGYR
+2987 NVYLTGAGSGYR

-3051 LPYYNLDVEYAPGN
+3051 LPYYNLDVEYSPGN
-3065 SGLGTGAKVS
+3065 FGLGTGAKVS

-3102 RVVGLTTNPTVGNL
+3102 RVVGLATNPTVGNL

-3253 TSTKITEQLERVVKR
+3253 TSIVTTEQLERVVKR
-3268 IIQSNT
+3268 IVQSNT

-3288 ARPLSWTKQTAD
+3288 ARPLSWTKQTTD

-3359 RNINILDVVG
+3359 RNINILDY
-3369 LTTSINYAESNITPI
+3369 TS
-3384 NWNLL
+3384 L
-3389 TTKTTQGQTVGI
+3389 
-3401 GSTVIWVD
+3401 D
-3409 FAKVAVGSSITIVD
+3409 TI
-3423 KFTNVRV
+3423 R
-3430 VSVGN
+3430 
-3435 TFIVIG
+3435 
-3441 TANTISSV
+3441 
-3449 INSGV
+3449 
-3454 DVIVSLASTG
+3454 
-3464 GLSTISIDKSYE
+3464 YE
-3476 KLVSVKVKGDYGSIV
+3476 KLTSVKVKGDYGSIV

-3540 GDHFVIS
+3540 GDYFVIS

-3578 RSFIDGVYRV
+3578 KSFIDGVYRV
-3588 DGVTAANAGI
+3588 EGVTAANAGI
-3598 VTVSCNFVAVDGGL
+3598 VTVSCNFVAVDGGV
-3612 SINIAGLSQ
+3612 SVNIAGLSQ
-3621 TTFYGDYSWGKFY
+3621 TTFYGNYSWGKFY

-3640 LGIPKQFNVNTDDG
+3640 LGTPKQFNVNTDDG

>member
-1 MSEIKRIKIQ
+1 MSEIKRVKIQ

-29 QEFLNQYYTSQE
+29 QEFLNQYYISQE

-65 TFYNSC
+65 TFYNAC
-71 ELSSNVLSFDNEI
+71 ELSSNVLSFDGEI
-84 SVNSTFGFPSSYGLL
+84 FVNTTFGFPSSYGLL
-99 KIDNEIIT
+99 KIDTEIIT
-107 YTGTEQ
+107 YTG
-113 NYITGICTISVG
+113 ITTNS
-125 STIAYVSGIDS
+125 
-136 LYVGRPFNIPS
+136 
-147 LNKSFNIVSI
+147 
-157 SPTFV
+157 
-162 TLSNIIIEN
+162 
-171 ANVLGYASTTPY
+171 
-183 AFNVNRPQFTGCVRG
+183 FTGCVRG
-198 FSGIDAN
+198 FSGIDVN

-216 SVEEHSL
+216 SVEEHSS
-223 GSKVFNLNLLFFSE
+223 GSKVFNLNLLFFNE

-248 GFEDRKFYSQ
+248 GFEDRNFHPQ

-268 KDFYASKGTDTSYKL
+268 KDFYASKGTDASYKL
-283 LFKVLYGKD
+283 LFKILYGKD
-292 ISIVDPKNFTIKL
+292 ISIIDPKNFTIKP

-323 VGNPINLIGK
+323 VGDPIDLIGN
-333 TISQTIPGGRTAS
+333 TIFQTIPGGRTAS

-365 SLDSESFIY
+365 SLDSESFTY
-374 NFVPTKKTNTVEVIG
+374 NFIPTKKTNTLEI
-389 ITSTAITV
+389 IDINSTAITV
-397 DSTVGFAYSGSVYIK
+397 DSTVGFAGSGSVYIS
-412 PANSSTF
+412 PTNSSTF
-419 IPISYQNRSVNQFL
+419 IPISYQNISANQFL

-456 TLDNGNILKFRL
+456 TLDDGNVLEFRL
-468 FNIIDTIDYSETS
+468 FNIIESIDYSETS

-496 NYQDSPEYNS
+496 NYQDSPEFNS

-516 ISDINTI
+516 ILNIDGNK
-523 SNATTITTVDNVLLY
+523 ITTVDDILLY
-538 IGDTIALSDSTIP
+538 EGDEIALSDTTIP
-551 NNPPLPVSVSGI
+551 NNPTLTVFVDSIISK
-563 TSANQFT
+563 NRFT
-570 ISNVLANSY
+570 ISNVLGGNNY
-579 NRFQKIINKSELNP
+579 NRLQKILNKSELNFN
-593 DITSRIQNT
+593 ITSRIQNT
-602 YIDTLTDNIV
+602 YNDTLTDDIV

-621 KDISLDNREVGL
+621 RDITLDNREVELLSVGVQ
-633 TTTGAGTSIFSTTE
+633 TSILSTTE
-647 SHYFYTGE
+647 IHYFYTGE

-660 PSLGFTGLS
+660 PSLEFTGLS
-669 TGTYFVN
+669 TGTYFVKSHN
-676 RYPDNSVS
+676 NTEVS
-684 LAYSYSNLYANNYI
+684 LAYSYSNLYAKNYI
-698 GIQTG
+698 GIQT
-703 VSGIGT
+703 SESNIGT
-709 IVKLGYEGKNDTLL
+709 IVKLGYEGKNDSLL
-723 EHQKLLKTFNVNN
+723 EHQKLLKIFNVNN
-736 KNNEDTTLSKNT
+736 KNNENTTLSKNT

-773 YGQIDNIAISNSG
+773 YGQIDNIEISNSG

-800 DEGGQGT
+800 DEEGQGT

-814 MRGTVRAIQVISPGI
+814 MRGTVRSIQVISPGI

-845 GAVLESNLV
+845 GAVLESNLI
-854 QSPII
+854 QSPIT

-870 VITFTGTHNFQDTE
+870 VITFEGNHKFQDTE

-889 NNSNPALVGLTNNS
+889 NNSNPELVGLTNNS

-937 TGIYSLTTVDI
+937 TGIYYLTTVDI

-959 SGKNYSTKTVT
+959 SGENYSNKTVKL
-970 LSSSEYI
+970 LSLDYI
-977 DDTTVGIST
+977 DDTTEAINT
-986 FDNYILVKNHNL
+986 FDNYIFVKNHNL

-1005 YSTTGTVISG
+1005 YSTTDTVISG

-1022 IVSVIDNNKFRLA
+1022 IISVIDNNKFRLA

-1041 FYYNYTNNRFVNL
+1041 FYYNYSNNRFVNL
-1054 NSTGSGTHTFQY
+1054 NSIGSGTHTFKY

-1074 TTSKISSTTI
+1074 TISGISSTTI

-1104 GTNYGSS
+1104 GANYGSS

-1128 REALLN
+1128 TEALLA

-1142 VGVQILSGGA
+1142 VGVQILSGGV
-1152 GYGEDIDIAITG
+1152 GYEKDIDIVITG

-1175 ENGRITN
+1175 ENGRI
-1182 VSVVNSGVGYVNKKT
+1182 VDVFVVNSGIGYVNKKT
-1197 SLQIIKRGNSAK
+1197 SLQVVKRGNSAK

-1225 SDKINEFELAGE
+1225 SGKINPGSGE
-1237 GVLIPSNNVKKTLQY
+1237 GILIPSNNVKNTLQY

-1258 KKLRDEVGDTSTSGN
+1258 KKLRDEVGDTFEN
-1273 PSPILGWAYDGNP
+1273 ASPILGWAYDGNP
-1286 IFGPYRKVNGE
+1286 VYGPYANLPSSTSPSKVR
-1297 IEKLKSSYQLSVDT
+1297 SSYQLSNVNINT
-1311 ISGVRPPRFDGDFIE
+1311 ISDIRPSQWSIGNFIE
-1326 DYKYIPNSGD
+1326 DYKYIPNLGD

-1347 EEFPKGTYAY
+1347 KEFPQGTYAY
-1357 FTTLNASNKP
+1357 FTTLDGVNAP
-1367 EYPYVIATE
+1367 AYPYTIAEE

-1382 TKNFNGYV
+1382 IKNFNGYV
-1390 NQDLNLDSINFIRN
+1390 NQDLNFDSINFIRN

-1415 GYLPISKIE
+1415 GYSPISKIE
-1424 PKYKQEFIVNNIIKS
+1424 PKYKQEFIVNNILKD

-1444 GIVSPG
+1444 DIVSPG
-1450 DNFMVGDKLQFENIP
+1450 DSFMVGDRLQFENIP
-1465 NTISPS
+1465 NIISPS

-1482 TNITVGI
+1482 TSITVGI
-1489 STLKNVIFKNKNN
+1489 STLKDVIFKNKGN

-1515 SNDIVVISSVSSNQ
+1515 SNDIIVISTISSNQ

-1543 KTTGLTVGILS
+1543 KTASLASDIPSSGITGL
-1554 SINTGVSTAIFV
+1554 STAIS
-1566 NDVSEFNIDDY
+1566 VSGVSGFSIDDY
-1577 IQIDSEVLKIRDIK
+1577 IQINSEVLKIRDIRF
-1591 INQSQLFVDRSND
+1591 NQSQLLVDRITNI
-1604 GGIHTAGISLVKLL
+1604 GIHTAGISSVKLL
-1618 PTKFTFNEPKFNAN
+1618 PTKFTFNEPEFNAN
-1632 LQGDFVVY
+1632 LQDNSVVY

-1657 DYGNTTYFAPSQ
+1657 EYGNTTYFAPPQ

-1683 LTYNVGIGG
+1683 LTYNVGIAG
-1692 TGLVVSNSPTSSQ
+1692 TGVLVSNFPTTSGFQ
-1705 FKLIESQTVYAV
+1705 LINGQTVYAV

-1746 RDNSNSLGNSHK
+1746 RDNGNSLGNSHK

-1770 ERYTITANTKS
+1770 ERYAISANTKS
-1781 PHLLSTTDRIDFK
+1781 SHLLSTNDIIDFK
-1794 VIPYNTL
+1794 VIPSNTL
-1801 EVELEYNSTI
+1801 EVELNYNSTI
-1811 RKITTPTITFNASTE
+1811 RKITTPPITFDASTE
-1826 VDVITSTIYIS
+1826 VDIATSVIYIS
-1837 DNSLQTGD
+1837 DDSLQTGD
-1845 KVVYTNSTNPSIGG
+1845 KVVYTNSINPSIGG
-1859 LVDNERYF
+1859 LVNNERYF
-1867 VLRES
+1867 VLRENS
-1872 PNAIKLT
+1872 NTIKLT
-1879 QYYDDISKNNYVKLT
+1879 QYYDDITKNNYIKLT
-1894 SGGTGTHS
+1894 STSTGIHS
-1902 ISKVNPAIYLNK
+1902 IAKVNPLIYLNK

-1924 TYIKLY
+1924 SYIKLY
-1930 KDSNYLYEL
+1930 KDSKFLYEL
-1939 EPYKYAVSTLD
+1939 EPYRYTSSTLD

-1960 YYTLSPLSE
+1960 YYTLNSDINSPLSE
-1969 KPVSLDTDVISG
+1969 KQVSLDTDVISG

-1987 ENSYDGRYSVIPT
+1987 ENSYNGRYPVT
-2000 SGTSF
+2000 STSNTSF
-2005 RLNLKNKPRY
+2005 TLNLKNKPRY
-2015 LGTINSNNATY
+2015 LGSIAANNATY
-2026 STTSKT
+2026 STTSQT

-2066 LLTTVSSTI
+2066 LLTTVSNKI

-2080 LERVKDGFDYPTDGT
+2080 LERIKDGFDYPTDGT

-2110 VSNVKSVDVIYGGKN
+2110 ISNVKSVDVLYGGKN

-2133 VIGNE
+2133 VIGNDV
-2138 ELQLTTELKGNSVF
+2138 LQLTTELKGNSVF
-2152 KVNII
+2152 KVSII
-2157 LNDNTLDT
+2157 INDNSLDT

-2179 IIGILSISP
+2179 IIQITNISP
-2188 TRNSIQLDTTSY
+2188 TQNSIQLDTTSY
-2200 PLLSG
+2200 PLISG
-2205 GFPFSVGDEIF
+2205 TFPFSVGDEIF

-2225 VQKNYNSKDN
+2225 AQKNYNSKDY
-2235 NYVFFKVVSVDEN
+2235 NYVFFKITSVNSN

-2261 FGTYTLVNGYGT
+2261 FGTYTSENGYGT
-2273 VVNRKDMATFKMNI
+2273 VVNRKDMATFNMNI
-2287 TDDINYISG
+2287 SDDISYISG
-2296 EKVTGGN
+2296 EKLTGFDLGE
-2303 TTTGNQT
+2303 NQT
-2310 FTGYVMEN
+2310 FIGYVMEN

-2323 LKQIRINKSE
+2323 IKQIRIDKSE
-2333 GELSIGYRLK
+2333 GNLDIGYRLK
-2343 GELSNLNG
+2343 GEISNLNG

-2365 GVSRDKLNYT
+2365 GVSRDKINYI
-2375 QNDIGDLNNSLQKI
+2375 QDNIGDLNNSLQKI

-2411 KEPVHS
+2411 NEPVNS
-2417 VIHPSGYREFSDLEV
+2417 VIHPAGYREFSDLEV
-2432 ISQAGKPVGMKTTTN
+2432 ISQAGNTARMKSLK

-2454 KIDNEVSLHTR
+2454 KIDNEISLSTR

-2507 LVPYI
+2507 LLPYI

-2522 DDISEKF
+2522 DDISSQF
-2529 TGTNDEIIIKS
+2529 TGTNDEIIIQS
-2540 NIPVTFNPQYPHNLV
+2540 NTPVTFNPQYPYNLG
-2555 VSTAGLL
+2555 VSTAGLS

-2588 VFTLYPHKSYSG
+2588 IFTLYPHKSYSG

-2643 IVNLTTYSFNINNHN
+2643 IVDLSTYYFNINKHN
-2658 LQTGQKIFYSHQ
+2658 LQTGQKIFYSYQ
-2670 GGTPIRI
+2670 GGTPIGI
-2677 VTTNLVL
+2677 TTTSLVL

-2706 QVSGLSTSIRFEL
+2706 QVSGLSTSIRLEL
-2719 TNLGIGTH
+2719 ASLGIGTH

-2738 LISIDNIIQKPIYNR
+2738 LISIDNIIQKPLYNR
-2753 PITLGLVSDANVG
+2753 PITLGLVNNANVG

-2777 SISTIDILKIDDELL
+2777 SITTIDILKIDDELI

-2806 VKRGFLGTQE
+2806 VERGFLGTQE
-2816 NDHTSGS
+2816 NSHVSGS
-2823 NINIIRGDYN
+2823 DINIIRGDYN

-2870 PAYPDDKNIIF
+2870 STYPNDRNFIF
-2881 DDISDQFTGLSTFTL
+2881 DDISDQFTGQSTFILT
-2896 KENQNNITQIY
+2896 ENQNNITEIY
-2907 NNRNYGTDASNN
+2907 NDRNYGTDVSNN
-2919 PLIFINNIL
+2919 PLTFINNIL
-2928 QIPETDF
+2928 QVPETDF

-2949 GIPNSGKIL
+2949 GIPNSGRIL
-2958 NVGINTAFGY
+2958 NVGINTSFGY

-2999 TSPYISLGSTVGQ
+2999 TPPYISLVSTVGQ
-3012 GASIIANVGTSGT
+3012 GASIIANVGASGT
-3025 ITGFTIVNPGSGYTS
+3025 ITGFTIANPGSGYTS

-3051 LPYYNLDVEYAPGN
+3051 LPYYNLDVEYVPGN

-3075 ISVASDTS
+3075 ITVASDTS
-3083 IGSFLLNDPGSLYK
+3083 IGNFILNDTGSLYK
-3097 VGDTL
+3097 VGDVL
-3102 RVVGLTTNPTVGNL
+3102 RVVGLTTNPTAGNL

-3156 FDITTPLNGI
+3156 FDITTSLNGI
-3166 DTRITFKVPSGSDL
+3166 DTRITFKVPPGSDL

-3233 EVTPIQTIKD
+3233 EVAPVQTIKD

-3253 TSTKITEQLERVVKR
+3253 TSTVTTEQLERVVKR
-3268 IIQSNT
+3268 IVQSNT

-3359 RNINILDVVG
+3359 RNINILDY
-3369 LTTSINYAESNITPI
+3369 TS
-3384 NWNLL
+3384 L
-3389 TTKTTQGQTVGI
+3389 
-3401 GSTVIWVD
+3401 D
-3409 FAKVAVGSSITIVD
+3409 TI
-3423 KFTNVRV
+3423 R
-3430 VSVGN
+3430 
-3435 TFIVIG
+3435 
-3441 TANTISSV
+3441 
-3449 INSGV
+3449 
-3454 DVIVSLASTG
+3454 
-3464 GLSTISIDKSYE
+3464 YE

-3491 GINTFTSS
+3491 GINTFASS
-3499 PGIQTGRLEFK
+3499 SGIQTGRLEFE
-3510 LKSNTYDN
+3510 LKSNFYDN

-3525 SSLNTFGINSSQLEI
+3525 SSLNTFGIDSSQLEI
-3540 GDHFVIS
+3540 GDYFVIS
-3547 NSNVICGHALT
+3547 NSNVVCGHALT
-3558 GITDSLGGMSNYP
+3558 GITDSLGGISNYP

-3578 RSFIDGVYRV
+3578 RSFIDGVYKV
-3588 DGVTAANAGI
+3588 ENVTLPNAGVGI
-3598 VTVSCNFVAVDGGL
+3598 VTVSCNFVAVNGGL
-3612 SINIAGLSQ
+3612 SVNIAGLSQ
-3621 TTFYGDYSWGKFY
+3621 TTFYGNYSWGKFY

-3640 LGIPKQFNVNTDDG
+3640 LGTPNQFDVNTDDG

-3664 SRTVPLLL
+3664 ARTAPLLL

>member
-1 MSEIKRIKIQ
+1 MSEIKRVKIQ

-29 QEFLNQYYTSQE
+29 QEFLSQYYTSQE

-65 TFYNSC
+65 TFYNAC
-71 ELSSNVLSFDNEI
+71 ELSSNVLSFDDEI
-84 SVNSTFGFPSSYGLL
+84 FVNNTFGFPSSYGLL
-99 KIDNEIIT
+99 KIDTEIIT
-107 YTGTEQ
+107 YTG
-113 NYITGICTISVG
+113 ITTNS
-125 STIAYVSGIDS
+125 
-136 LYVGRPFNIPS
+136 
-147 LNKSFNIVSI
+147 
-157 SPTFV
+157 
-162 TLSNIIIEN
+162 
-171 ANVLGYASTTPY
+171 
-183 AFNVNRPQFTGCVRG
+183 FTGCIRG

-205 SDHSELVFKST
+205 SDYSELVFKST
-216 SVEEHSL
+216 SVEEHSS
-223 GSKVFNLNLLFFSE
+223 GSKVFNLNLLFFNE

-248 GFEDRKFYSQ
+248 GFEDRNFHSQ

-283 LFKVLYGKD
+283 LFKILYGKD
-292 ISIVDPKNFTIKL
+292 ISIIDPKNFTIKP

-323 VGNPINLIGK
+323 VGDPIDLIGK
-333 TISQTIPGGRTAS
+333 TIFQTIPEGRTAS

-365 SLDSESFIY
+365 SLDSESFTY
-374 NFVPTKKTNTVEVIG
+374 NFIPTKKTNTLEI
-389 ITSTAITV
+389 ININSTTITV
-397 DSTVGFAYSGSVYIK
+397 DSTVGFADSGSVYIK
-412 PANSSTF
+412 PANSSTS
-419 IPISYQNRSVNQFL
+419 IPINYQNKSANQFL

-456 TLDNGNILKFRL
+456 TLDDGNILKFRL

-496 NYQDSPEYNS
+496 NYQDSPEFNS

-516 ISDINTI
+516 ISGINTI

-538 IGDTIALSDSTIP
+538 KGDTIALLDSTIP
-551 NNPPLPVSVSGI
+551 NNPPLPVSVDSI
-563 TSANQFT
+563 ISKNRFT

-579 NRFQKIINKSELNP
+579 NKFQKIISKSELNP

-602 YIDTLTDNIV
+602 YIDTSTNNIV

-621 KDISLDNREVGL
+621 KDIALDNREVGL
-633 TTTGAGTSIFSTTE
+633 TTTGVGTSIFSTTIL
-647 SHYFYTGE
+647 HYFYTGE

-698 GIQTG
+698 GIQT
-703 VSGIGT
+703 SISNIGT
-709 IVKLGYEGKNDTLL
+709 IVKLGYEGKNDTSL

-736 KNNEDTTLSKNT
+736 KNNEDTTLSKTT

-763 SPAVFNEGYY
+763 SPAVFNERYY
-773 YGQIDNIAISNSG
+773 YGQINNIAISNSG

-807 GAKVYAN
+807 GAQVYAN

-837 SIIGGNGY
+837 SITGGNGY

-859 SYFLGSAISSN
+859 SYFLGSTITSN
-870 VITFTGTHNFQDTE
+870 VITFIGNHNFQDTE
-884 QVSYQ
+884 QVIYQ

-903 IYYVGVIN
+903 TYYVGIIN
-911 STQIKLYQNRADSI
+911 STQIKLYQNKADSI

-959 SGKNYSTKTVT
+959 SGENYSNKTVK

-986 FDNYILVKNHNL
+986 FDNYILVENHNL

-1022 IVSVIDNNKFRLA
+1022 IVSVIDNNKFKLA
-1035 EAVPTD
+1035 EAVSVD
-1041 FYYNYTNNRFVNL
+1041 FYYNYSNNRFVNL
-1054 NSTGSGTHTFQY
+1054 NSIGSGTHTFKY

-1074 TTSKISSTTI
+1074 TISGISSTTI

-1134 PIILEGRI
+1134 PIILEGKI
-1142 VGVQILSGGA
+1142 VGVQILSGGT
-1152 GYGEDIDIAITG
+1152 GYGKDIDIAITG

-1197 SLQIIKRGNSAK
+1197 SLQIVKRGDSAK

-1219 NQYEKY
+1219 NQYKKY
-1225 SDKINEFELAGE
+1225 SSKINPGSGE
-1237 GVLIPSNNVKKTLQY
+1237 GILIPSNNVKNTLQY

-1258 KKLRDEVGDTSTSGN
+1258 KKLRDEVGDTSTTTS

-1286 IFGPYRKVNGE
+1286 IYGPYADLPSSPSRSKVR
-1297 IEKLKSSYQLSVDT
+1297 SSYQLEVNT
-1311 ISGVRPPRFDGDFIE
+1311 ISGMRPPLSDGDFIE

-1341 GMFIQT
+1341 GMYIQT

-1357 FTTLNASNKP
+1357 FTTLNASDDP

-1424 PKYKQEFIVNNIIKS
+1424 SKYKQEFIVNNIIKS

-1444 GIVSPG
+1444 DIVSPG
-1450 DNFMVGDKLQFENIP
+1450 DNFMVGDRLQFENIP

-1489 STLKNVIFKNKNN
+1489 STLKDVIFKNKNN

-1507 TTIPHNLL
+1507 TTLPHNLV
-1515 SNDIVVISSVSSNQ
+1515 SNDIVVISSISSNQ

-1543 KTTGLTVGILS
+1543 RTTGLAVSITSPGITTIS
-1554 SINTGVSTAIFV
+1554 V
-1566 NDVSEFNIDDY
+1566 NDVSGFNIDDY
-1577 IQIDSEVLKIRDIK
+1577 IQINSEVLKIRDIK
-1591 INQSQLFVDRSND
+1591 INQSQLLVDRIDNI
-1604 GGIHTAGISLVKLL
+1604 GIHSAGISSVKLL
-1618 PTKFTFNEPKFNAN
+1618 PTKFTFNEPEFNAN
-1632 LQGDFVVY
+1632 LQSNSVVY

-1657 DYGNTTYFAPSQ
+1657 DYGNITYFAPPQ
-1669 SIYIKNHKYYTGQP
+1669 SIYIENHKYYTGQP
-1683 LTYNVGIGG
+1683 LTYNVKNVG
-1692 TGLVVSNSPTSSQ
+1692 TGVTVSNSPTSPQ
-1705 FKLIESQTVYAV
+1705 FKLIDGQTVYAI

-1746 RDNSNSLGNSHK
+1746 RGNSNSSDNSHK

-1770 ERYTITANTKS
+1770 ERYTIFANTES
-1781 PHLLSTTDRIDFK
+1781 SHLLSTNDIIDFK
-1794 VIPYNTL
+1794 VIPSNT
-1801 EVELEYNSTI
+1801 VEIELDYNSTI
-1811 RKITTPTITFNASTE
+1811 RKITTPPLTFDASTK
-1826 VDVITSTIYIS
+1826 VDVATSVIYIS
-1837 DNSLQTGD
+1837 DDSLQTGD
-1845 KVVYTNSTNPSIGG
+1845 KVVYTNSTNPPIGG
-1859 LVDNERYF
+1859 LVNNERYF
-1867 VLRES
+1867 VLREN
-1872 PNAIKLT
+1872 PNTIKLT

-1894 SGGTGTHS
+1894 STSTGIHS
-1902 ISKVNPAIYLNK
+1902 IAKVNPLIYLNK

-1924 TYIKLY
+1924 SYIKLY
-1930 KDSNYLYEL
+1930 KDPNYLYEL
-1939 EPYKYAVSTLD
+1939 EPYRYISSTLD
-1950 TINQEYPQEL
+1950 TINQEYPGVL

-1969 KPVSLDTDVISG
+1969 KQVSLDTEVVSG

-2000 SGTSF
+2000 SNTSF
-2005 RLNLKNKPRY
+2005 RMNLKNKPRY
-2015 LGTINSNNATY
+2015 LGTINSSNATY

-2110 VSNVKSVDVIYGGKN
+2110 VSNVKSVDVLYGGKN

-2133 VIGNE
+2133 AIGNDV
-2138 ELQLTTELKGNSVF
+2138 LQFSTELKGTSVS
-2152 KVNII
+2152 KVSII
-2157 LNDNTLDT
+2157 VNDNSLDT

-2179 IIGILSISP
+2179 IIGITTSS
-2188 TRNSIQLDTTSY
+2188 TTNSIELDTTSY

-2205 GFPFSVGDEIF
+2205 VFPFSVGDEIF

-2225 VQKNYNSKDN
+2225 VQKNYNSKDY
-2235 NYVFFKVVSVDEN
+2235 NYAFFKVLSVNPN

-2261 FGTYTLVNGYGT
+2261 FGTYTLENGYGM

-2287 TDDINYISG
+2287 TDDISYISG
-2296 EKVTGGN
+2296 EKVAGIN
-2303 TTTGNQT
+2303 TITKNQT

-2333 GELSIGYRLK
+2333 GELDIGYQLK

-2365 GVSRDKLNYT
+2365 GVSRDKINYT
-2375 QNDIGDLNNSLQKI
+2375 QDNIGDLNNSLQKI

-2432 ISQAGKPVGMKTTTN
+2432 ISQAVNAVGMKTTTN

-2454 KIDNEVSLHTR
+2454 KIDNKISLSTR
-2465 DNFAIAYDETQLNQS
+2465 DNFAIAYDETQFNQS

-2494 VAGVGLTAIKGID
+2494 VAGVGLTSIKGID

-2522 DDISEKF
+2522 DDISSQF
-2529 TGTNDEIIIKS
+2529 TGTNAEIIIKS
-2540 NIPVTFNPQYPHNLV
+2540 NIPVTFNPQYPYNLG
-2555 VSTAGLL
+2555 VSTTGLS

-2628 TTPLFNRTFNSNDSS
+2628 TTPLFKRTFNSNDSS
-2643 IVNLTTYSFNINNHN
+2643 IVDLPTYNFNINNHN
-2658 LQTGQKIFYSHQ
+2658 LQTGQKIFYSYQ
-2670 GGTPIRI
+2670 GGTPIGI
-2677 VTTNLVL
+2677 TTTSLVL

-2706 QVSGLSTSIRFEL
+2706 QVSGLSTSIRLEL
-2719 TNLGIGTH
+2719 TSLGIGTH
-2727 KFTVDNPNANA
+2727 KFTVDNLNANA

-2753 PITLGLVSDANVG
+2753 PITLGLVNDANVG

-2777 SISTIDILKIDDELL
+2777 SITTIDILKIDDELI

-2816 NDHTSGS
+2816 SNHISGS

-2843 PPQGPTGLEGLKVS
+2843 PPQGLTGLEGLKVS

-2870 PAYPDDKNIIF
+2870 STYPNDKNIIF
-2881 DDISDQFTGLSTFTL
+2881 DDISDQFTGLSTFIL

-2907 NNRNYGTDASNN
+2907 SNRNYGTDASNN

-2928 QIPETDF
+2928 QVPETDF

-2999 TSPYISLGSTVGQ
+2999 TPPYISLGSTVGA
-3012 GASIIANVGTSGT
+3012 GASIIANVGASGT
-3025 ITGFTIVNPGSGYTS
+3025 ITGFTIANPGSGYTS
-3040 TAVPIVNIDTP
+3040 TVVPIVNIDTP

-3083 IGSFLLNDPGSLYK
+3083 IGNFLLNAPGSLYK
-3097 VGDTL
+3097 VGDIL

-3116 FDEFRLTVNETV
+3116 FDEFRLTVNEIV

-3180 VIENNFFILIN
+3180 VIENNFFIFIN

-3210 TEPPSSGSTCTIL
+3210 TEPPSSGSSCTIL

-3243 GDILQSRQNV
+3243 GDILQFRQNV
-3253 TSTKITEQLERVVKR
+3253 TSTVTTEQLERVVKR
-3268 IIQSNT
+3268 IVQSNT

-3288 ARPLSWTKQTAD
+3288 ARPLSWTKQTTD

-3324 LINSVGINDTAIYV
+3324 LIKSVGITDTAIYV

-3359 RNINILDVVG
+3359 RNINILDVAG
-3369 LTTSINYAESNITPI
+3369 LTTSIDYAESNITPI

-3409 FAKVAVGSSITIVD
+3409 FAKVAVGSSITIVG
-3423 KFTNVRV
+3423 KFTNVPV

-3435 TFIVIG
+3435 TFILIG

-3491 GINTFTSS
+3491 GINTFASS
-3499 PGIQTGRLEFK
+3499 LGIQTGRLEFK
-3510 LKSNTYDN
+3510 LKSNTYAND
-3518 NNLGIGY
+3518 NLGIGY
-3525 SSLNTFGINSSQLEI
+3525 SSLNTFGIDSSQLEI
-3540 GDHFVIS
+3540 GDYFVIS
-3547 NSNVICGHALT
+3547 NSNVKCGHALT
-3558 GITDSLGGMSNYP
+3558 GITESLGGMSNYP

-3578 RSFIDGVYRV
+3578 RSFIDNGYIIDGVYRV
-3588 DGVTAANAGI
+3588 EGVTTANAGVGI
-3598 VTVSCNFVAVDGGL
+3598 VTVSCNFVAVNGGL
-3612 SINIAGLSQ
+3612 SVNIAGLSQ
-3621 TTFYGDYSWGKFY
+3621 TTYYGNYSWGKFY

-3640 LGIPKQFNVNTDDG
+3640 LGTPKQFDVNTDDG

-3659 TSSQV
+3659 TSPQV
-3664 SRTVPLLL
+3664 SRTVPLLF

>member
-1 MSEIKRIKIQ
+1 MSEIKRVKIQ

-29 QEFLNQYYTSQE
+29 QEFLSQYYTSQE

-56 KGIENFNAE
+56 RGIENFNAE

-71 ELSSNVLSFDNEI
+71 ELSSNVLSFDGEI
-84 SVNSTFGFPSSYGLL
+84 FVNNTFGFPSSYGLL
-99 KIDNEIIT
+99 KIDTEIIT
-107 YTGTEQ
+107 YTG
-113 NYITGICTISVG
+113 ITTNS
-125 STIAYVSGIDS
+125 
-136 LYVGRPFNIPS
+136 
-147 LNKSFNIVSI
+147 
-157 SPTFV
+157 
-162 TLSNIIIEN
+162 
-171 ANVLGYASTTPY
+171 
-183 AFNVNRPQFTGCVRG
+183 FTGCVRG
-198 FSGIDAN
+198 FSGIDVN

-216 SVEEHSL
+216 SIEEHSS

-248 GFEDRKFYSQ
+248 GFEDRNFHPQ

-292 ISIVDPKNFTIKL
+292 ISIVDPKNFTIKP
-305 SDNPALVT
+305 SNNPALVT

-323 VGNPINLIGK
+323 VGDPIDLIGN

-346 AAIYNV
+346 ATIYNV
-352 EYRKTDNRDLYEI
+352 EYRKTDNKDLYEI

-374 NFVPTKKTNTVEVIG
+374 NFIPTKKTNIVEDINIG
-389 ITSTAITV
+389 STTITV
-397 DSTVGFAYSGSVYIK
+397 DSTVDFPSSGTVYIK
-412 PANSSTF
+412 PDNSSTF
-419 IPISYQNRSVNQFL
+419 IPINYSNKSANQFL
-433 DVSGINIEV
+433 NVSGINTKI

-456 TLDNGNILKFRL
+456 TLDNGNILEFRI
-468 FNIIDTIDYSETS
+468 FNIIESIDYSETS

-496 NYQDSPEYNS
+496 NYQDFPEYNS

-516 ISDINTI
+516 ILDITGN
-523 SNATTITTVDNVLLY
+523 TITTADNVLLY
-538 IGDTIALSDSTIP
+538 TGDSIVLSDTTIP
-551 NNPPLPVSVSGI
+551 NNPTLTVSVNSIISKNNFTVSG
-563 TSANQFT
+563 TLPN
-570 ISNVLANSY
+570 NNY
-579 NRFQKIINKSELNP
+579 NRIQKVINKSELNP
-593 DITSRIQNT
+593 NITSRIQNT
-602 YIDTLTDNIV
+602 YIDTSTDNVI

-621 KDISLDNREVGL
+621 KDITLDNRSVGL
-633 TTTGAGTSIFSTTE
+633 ELSTIGGETSILSTTD

-676 RYPDNSVS
+676 RRSETEVS
-684 LAYSYSNLYANNYI
+684 LAYSYSNLYSDNYI
-698 GIQTG
+698 GIQT
-703 VSGIGT
+703 SISNIGT
-709 IVKLGYEGKNDTLL
+709 IVKLGYEEKDNLSL
-723 EHQKLLKTFNVNN
+723 EHQKLLKIFNVNN
-736 KNNEDTTLSKNT
+736 KNNEDTNLSKNT
-748 IGKSLGL
+748 SGKSLGL

-763 SPAVFNEGYY
+763 SPSIFNEGYY
-773 YGQIDNIAISNSG
+773 YGQINDVVISNSG
-786 EDYDVINAPTIEIS
+786 EDYDVINAPTIEIT

-807 GAKVYAN
+807 GAQVYAN
-814 MRGTVRAIQVISPGI
+814 MRGTVRAIQVVSPGI

-845 GAVLESNLV
+845 GAVLETNLV

-870 VITFTGTHNFQDTE
+870 VITFTANHNFQDTE
-884 QVSYQ
+884 QVIYQ
-889 NNSNPALVGLTNNS
+889 NDSNPELVGLINNS
-903 IYYVGVIN
+903 TYYVGIIN
-911 STQIKLYQNRADSI
+911 STQIKLYRNKADSI
-925 NKTNAIVIGNND
+925 NKTNAIVVGNND
-937 TGIYSLTTVDI
+937 TGIYYLKTIDI
-948 KNTITEVYVKE
+948 KNTITQVYVKE
-959 SGKNYSTKTVT
+959 SGENYSNKTVT
-970 LSSSEYI
+970 LSALDYT
-977 DDTTVGIST
+977 DDTEIGINT

-998 REKDIVV
+998 KEKDIVV
-1005 YSTTGTVISG
+1005 YSTTDTVISG

-1022 IVSVIDNNKFRLA
+1022 IVNVIDNNKFRLA

-1041 FYYNYTNNRFVNL
+1041 FYYNYTNSRFVNL
-1054 NSTGSGTHTFQY
+1054 NSIGSGTHTFKY
-1066 PPIQVVVE
+1066 PPIEVVVE
-1074 TTSKISSTTI
+1074 TTSGISSTTI
-1084 SPVFTPIVLGEFESL
+1084 SPVFIPIVLGSFESL
-1099 FIENY
+1099 FIKNY
-1104 GTNYGSS
+1104 GTKYGSS

-1116 NRRPNVK
+1116 NRRPDVK

-1128 REALLN
+1128 REAILN

-1142 VGVQILSGGA
+1142 VGVQILSRGS
-1152 GYGEDIDIAITG
+1152 GYGKDIDIVITG

-1175 ENGRITN
+1175 ENGKITD
-1182 VSVVNSGVGYVNKKT
+1182 VSVVNSGLGYVNKKT
-1197 SLQIIKRGNSAK
+1197 SLQVIKRGNSAN

-1219 NQYEKY
+1219 NQYKKY
-1225 SDKINEFELAGE
+1225 SSKINPGSGE
-1237 GVLIPSNNVKKTLQY
+1237 GILIPSNNVKKTLQY

-1258 KKLRDEVGDTSTSGN
+1258 KNLRDEVGDTSASEN
-1273 PSPILGWAYDGNP
+1273 DSPILGWAYDGNP

-1297 IEKLKSSYQLSVDT
+1297 ITRLKSSYQLS
-1311 ISGVRPPRFDGDFIE
+1311 GVNVNEVSDIRPAQWSDGDFIE
-1326 DYKYIPNSGD
+1326 DYKYLPNFGD

-1341 GMFIQT
+1341 GMFIKT
-1347 EEFPKGTYAY
+1347 NEFPQGTYAY
-1357 FTTLNASNKP
+1357 FTTLDTLDAP
-1367 EYPYVIATE
+1367 EYPYAIGGE

-1382 TKNFNGYV
+1382 IKNFNGYV

-1404 TGPYYLNSENS
+1404 VGPYYLNSENS

-1424 PKYKQEFIVNNIIKS
+1424 PKYKQEFIVNNIVKS

-1444 GIVSPG
+1444 DIVSPG
-1450 DNFMVGDKLQFENIP
+1450 DNFMVGDRLQFENIP

-1471 CSVSSINGVPL
+1471 CVVSSIDGVPL

-1507 TTIPHNLL
+1507 TTIPHNLV
-1515 SNDIVVISSVSSNQ
+1515 SNDIVVISSISSNQ
-1529 YSSLEGSKTISVSQ
+1529 YSSLEGGKTISVSQ
-1543 KTTGLTVGILS
+1543 KTTGLTVDIPSSEITGLS
-1554 SINTGVSTAIFV
+1554 TTISV
-1566 NDVSEFNIDDY
+1566 NDVFGFSIDDY
-1577 IQIDSEVLKIRDIK
+1577 IQINSEVLKIRDIK
-1591 INQSQLFVDRSND
+1591 FNQSQLLVDRISNI
-1604 GGIHTAGISLVKLL
+1604 GIHSAGISSVKLL

-1632 LQGDFVVY
+1632 LQSNSVVY
-1640 FNPSNSIGLGT
+1640 FNPSNSIGLET

-1657 DYGNTTYFAPSQ
+1657 DYGNITYFAPPQ
-1669 SIYIKNHKYYTGQP
+1669 SIYIENHKYYTGQP
-1683 LTYNVGIGG
+1683 LTYNVEIGG
-1692 TGLVVSNSPTSSQ
+1692 FGLDVSNLPTSPQ
-1705 FKLIESQTVYAV
+1705 FKLIDGQTVYAV

-1746 RDNSNSLGNSHK
+1746 RGNSNLLGNSHK

-1781 PHLLSTTDRIDFK
+1781 PHLLSTNDRIDFK
-1794 VIPYNTL
+1794 VITSD
-1801 EVELEYNSTI
+1801 EIDVELNYNSDI
-1811 RKITTPTITFNASTE
+1811 RKITTPPITFNASTE
-1826 VDVITSTIYIS
+1826 VDVTTSTIYIS
-1837 DNSLQTGD
+1837 DDSLQTGD
-1845 KVVYTNSTNPSIGG
+1845 RVVYTDSSNPSIGG
-1859 LVDNERYF
+1859 LVNNERYF
-1867 VLRES
+1867 VLREN

-1879 QYYDDISKNNYVKLT
+1879 QYYDDISKNNYIKLT
-1894 SGGTGTHS
+1894 STSTGSHS
-1902 ISKVNPAIYLNK
+1902 VAKVNPLIYLNK

-1924 TYIKLY
+1924 SEIKLY
-1930 KDSNYLYEL
+1930 KDAEFLYEL
-1939 EPYKYAVSTLD
+1939 EPYRYTSATLD
-1950 TINQEYPQEL
+1950 TINQEYPREL
-1960 YYTLSPLSE
+1960 YYTLNYDINSPLSE
-1969 KPVSLDTDVISG
+1969 VSLDTDVISG

-1987 ENSYDGRYSVIPT
+1987 ENSYDGKYSVIST
-2000 SGTSF
+2000 SNTSF

-2066 LLTTVSSTI
+2066 LLNTISSTI

-2080 LERVKDGFDYPTDGT
+2080 LERIKDGFDYPTDGT

-2110 VSNVKSVDVIYGGKN
+2110 VSNVKSVDVLYGGKN

-2133 VIGNE
+2133 VIGNN
-2138 ELQLTTELKGNSVF
+2138 ELQLTTELKGNSVS
-2152 KVNII
+2152 KVSII
-2157 LNDNTLDT
+2157 VNDNTLDT
-2165 PLSIVPVNN
+2165 PLPIVPVNN

-2179 IIGILSISP
+2179 IIGIRNVSP
-2188 TRNSIQLDTTSY
+2188 TRNSIELDTVAY

-2205 GFPFSVGDEIF
+2205 GFPFSIGDEIF
-2216 IENCSITSD
+2216 IENCGITSD
-2225 VQKNYNSKDN
+2225 VQKNYNSKDY
-2235 NYVFFKVVSVDEN
+2235 NYAFFKIVSVDTN
-2248 TSTIVYDITGLSG
+2248 TSTIVYDITGLAG
-2261 FGTYTLVNGYGT
+2261 PFGSYTLENGYGT

-2287 TDDINYISG
+2287 SDDNSYVSG
-2296 EKVTGGN
+2296 EKLTGFDLS
-2303 TTTGNQT
+2303 GNQT
-2310 FTGYVMEN
+2310 FIGYVMEN

-2323 LKQIRINKSE
+2323 IKQIRINKSE
-2333 GELSIGYRLK
+2333 GKLDIGYRLK

-2351 VITNVNNF
+2351 AITNVNNF
-2359 NLKSKL
+2359 NLKSIL
-2365 GVSRDKLNYT
+2365 GVSRDKINYT
-2375 QNDIGDLNNSLQKI
+2375 QDNIGDLNNSLQKI

-2398 SYAIRGEVPYSDW
+2398 SYAIRGEVPYSNW

-2417 VIHPSGYREFSDLEV
+2417 VIHPAGYKEFSDLEV
-2432 ISQAGKPVGMKTTTN
+2432 ISQADNTARISQADNTARMKSLK

-2454 KIDNEVSLHTR
+2454 KIDNEVSLSTR
-2465 DNFAIAYDETQLNQS
+2465 DNFAITYDETPTNQS
-2480 YAERISFGA
+2480 YTERLSFGS

-2494 VAGVGLTAIKGID
+2494 VAGVGLTTIKGVD
-2507 LVPYI
+2507 LLPYI

-2522 DDISEKF
+2522 DDISNKF
-2529 TGTNDEIIIKS
+2529 TGTNSEIIIQS
-2540 NIPVTFNPQYPHNLV
+2540 NIPVTFNPDYPYSLG
-2555 VSTAGLL
+2555 VSTTGLS

-2588 VFTLYPHKSYSG
+2588 IFTLYPHKSYTG
-2600 IVTESLSFSRRLN
+2600 ITTERLSFSRRLN
-2613 GNIVSGISSFKLTNK
+2613 GNIVSGISSFQLTNR
-2628 TTPLFNRTFNSNDSS
+2628 TTPLFNRAFNSNDSS
-2643 IVNLTTYSFNINNHN
+2643 IVDLTTYNFNITNHN
-2658 LQTGQKIFYSHQ
+2658 LQTGQKIFYSYR
-2670 GGTPIRI
+2670 GGTPIGI
-2677 VTTNLVL
+2677 TTTDLVL

-2706 QVSGLSTSIRFEL
+2706 QVSGLSTSIRLEL
-2719 TNLGIGTH
+2719 TSLGIGTH

-2753 PITLGLVSDANVG
+2753 PITLGLVNNANVG

-2792 KIINVGIGSTNVIN
+2792 KVINVGIGSTNVIN
-2806 VKRGFLGTQE
+2806 VERGFLGTQE
-2816 NDHTSGS
+2816 SNHTSGS

-2870 PAYPDDKNIIF
+2870 PAYPDDKNFIF
-2881 DDISDQFTGLSTFTL
+2881 DDISDQFTGLSTFIL

-2907 NNRNYGTDASNN
+2907 SNRNYGTDTSNN

-2928 QIPETDF
+2928 QVPETDF

-2958 NVGINTAFGY
+2958 NVGVNTAFGY
-2968 VPLVGAAATVSV
+2968 VTLVGAAATVSV

-2987 NVYLTGAGTGYR
+2987 NVYLTGAGAGYR
-2999 TSPYISLGSTVGQ
+2999 TPPYISLGSTVGA

-3040 TAVPIVNIDTP
+3040 TTVPIVNIDTP

-3083 IGSFLLNDPGSLYK
+3083 IGNFLLNDPGSLYK
-3097 VGDTL
+3097 VGDVL
-3102 RVVGLTTNPTVGNL
+3102 RVVGLTTDPTLGNL
-3116 FDEFRLTVNETV
+3116 FDEFRLTVSEII

-3151 GFEKL
+3151 GFQKL

-3196 PTVAYRY
+3196 PNVAYEY
-3203 FAGRIQF
+3203 FAGRILF
-3210 TEPPSSGSTCTIL
+3210 AEPPSSGSTCTIL

-3253 TSTKITEQLERVVKR
+3253 TSTVTTEQLDRVVKR
-3268 IIQSNT
+3268 IVQSNT

-3288 ARPLSWTKQTAD
+3288 ARPLNWTKQTAD

-3312 TTLKSNITPNTF
+3312 TTLRSNITPNTF
-3324 LINSVGINDTAIYV
+3324 LINSVGITDTAIYV

-3347 LDSGPTKLPEFK
+3347 LDSGPTRLPEFK
-3359 RNINILDVVG
+3359 RNINILDY
-3369 LTTSINYAESNITPI
+3369 TS
-3384 NWNLL
+3384 L
-3389 TTKTTQGQTVGI
+3389 
-3401 GSTVIWVD
+3401 D
-3409 FAKVAVGSSITIVD
+3409 TI
-3423 KFTNVRV
+3423 R
-3430 VSVGN
+3430 
-3435 TFIVIG
+3435 
-3441 TANTISSV
+3441 
-3449 INSGV
+3449 
-3454 DVIVSLASTG
+3454 
-3464 GLSTISIDKSYE
+3464 YE
-3476 KLVSVKVKGDYGSIV
+3476 KLVSVKVKGDYGDIV
-3491 GINTFTSS
+3491 GINTFASS

-3510 LKSNTYDN
+3510 LKSNTYEND
-3518 NNLGIGY
+3518 NLGIGY
-3525 SSLNTFGINSSQLEI
+3525 SSLNTFGIDSSQLEI
-3540 GDHFVIS
+3540 GDYFVIS
-3547 NSNVICGHALT
+3547 NSNVVCGHALT
-3558 GITDSLGGMSNYP
+3558 GITDSLGGMPNYP

-3588 DGVTAANAGI
+3588 EGVTAANAGI
-3598 VTVSCNFVAVDGGL
+3598 VTVRCNFVAVNGGL
-3612 SINIAGLSQ
+3612 SLSLVGLSQ
-3621 TTFYGDYSWGKFY
+3621 TTFYGNYSWGKFY

-3640 LGIPKQFNVNTDDG
+3640 LGTPKQFVVNTDNG
-3654 LIGLS
+3654 LVGLS

-3664 SRTVPLLL
+3664 ARTVPLLL